1 MAENLGIDKRLF
13 EYIMHSIQETP
24 FYQLLGLQ
32 VKNVGSGTAELE
44 IVSRIQHT
52 NPLGVVHGGLYM
64 SILDAAMGN
73 AVRSLGIKAVT
84 VDLST
89 GFVASAAIGD
99 TLIASGEVLRSG
111 KNMLFA
117 RAQIT
122 SRDRLVADA
131 RGTFYRIGTIDL

>member
-1 MAENLGIDKRLF
+1 MAENMGIDQKLF
-13 EYIMHSIQETP
+13 DYIMHSIQETP

-32 VKNVGSGTAELE
+32 VKKLGLGTAELE
-44 IVSRIQHT
+44 IISRTQHT

-89 GFVASAAIGD
+89 GFVASAALGD
-99 TLIASGEVLRSG
+99 TLIASGEVIRSG
-111 KNMLFA
+111 KSMLFA
-117 RAQIT
+117 RAQVT
-122 SRDRLVADA
+122 SGDRLVADA
-131 RGTFYRIGTIDL
+131 RGTFYRIGSIDL